1 MSFKTVSKAEYT
13 RIAQK
18 VSPSKKLDGLSF
30 LFVSLGGAI

>member
-18 VSPSKKLDGLSF
+18 DSPSKKLDGLSF
-30 LFVSLGGAI
+30 VRITGGAI